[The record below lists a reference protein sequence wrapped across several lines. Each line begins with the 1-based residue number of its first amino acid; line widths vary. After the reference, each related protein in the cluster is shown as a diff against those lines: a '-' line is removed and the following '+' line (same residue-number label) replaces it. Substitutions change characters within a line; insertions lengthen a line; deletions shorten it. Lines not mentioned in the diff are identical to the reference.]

1 MFFYI
6 IVFTFDTTVTINY
19 TSISIIINISNNI
32 AITITVIII
41 HQTFSLARDWSKR
54 VNWANRTCC
63 EKYLKDD
70 KHNGLHLARK

>member
-32 AITITVIII
+32 AIMITVIII
-41 HQTFSLARDWSKR
+41 HQTFSLACDWSKR
-54 VNWANRTCC
+54 VN
-63 EKYLKDD
+63 
-70 KHNGLHLARK
+70 